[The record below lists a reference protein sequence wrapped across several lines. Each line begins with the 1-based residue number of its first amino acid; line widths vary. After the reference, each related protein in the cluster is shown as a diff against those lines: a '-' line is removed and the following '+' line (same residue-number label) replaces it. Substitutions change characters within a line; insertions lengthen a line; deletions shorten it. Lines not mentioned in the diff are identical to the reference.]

1 MIEKNSISFIQE
13 TLLGNKFSPCH
24 SGTFPD
30 LLLTLSSRPQICVGL
45 NNIERVRRE
54 LTGLPSHF
62 GFEALLEDVRSA
74 GSGSAAASQ
83 LKETVERLI
92 SSATE
97 NMEGKVNEFI
107 EAVMEKVR

>member
-1 MIEKNSISFIQE
+1 MVISSVSVTPEHLQ
-13 TLLGNKFSPCH
+13 TS
-24 SGTFPD
+24 S
-30 LLLTLSSRPQICVGL
+30 LTLSSRPQICVGL